1 MDVGPPPAGRPGAL
15 SLHHLALIYLGVHV
29 LDNMDL
35 TAVSEAAAERNR
47 WEFAVTIA
55 PADCSRRD
63 RRRGQSDRDVPA
75 LALLVVRG
83 CQ

>member
-1 MDVGPPPAGRPGAL
+1 MTSRWWGANRPWTSGPRRRAAWTL

-55 PADCSRRD
+55 P
-63 RRRGQSDRDVPA
+63 
-75 LALLVVRG
+75 LIVRG
-83 CQ
+83 GTGAAVSPIATF